1 MKTTMRRLLDLQ
13 HGLERGE
20 LRSRDLVELSLSAI
34 ADPAGQGSR
43 AFLSV
48 FPEQARKQ
56 ADFYDQA
63 RRDRLPMPRWAG
75 IPMAIKDLFDT
86 LGQVTGAGSHVLD
99 ACPPAERDADV
110 VAALRRAGF
119 IVIGKNHMTEFAYSG
134 LGLNAH
140 FDVPLNPFGRDVGR
154 IPGGSSSGG
163 AVAVADGMVAAALGS
178 DTGGSCRI
186 PAAFCG
192 IVGFKP
198 TARRVSRSG
207 VIPLSST
214 LDAVG
219 PLANSVSC
227 CAILDAILSGVDEE
241 QVPAMPAAGL
251 RLGVIQG
258 YVDDQLDE
266 AVAQAFEGA
275 LERLS
280 RQGVHLVA
288 VPLPELGELPHIH
301 RMGGF
306 VGAEAHAW
314 HRPHI
319 ESRSQF
325 YDPWVLSRFAAG
337 KSQSAADYIDLL
349 LARQRLIAAVQRRSH
364 AFDALVLPTVQI
376 APPMLSSLSEAT
388 AISEANRLCL
398 RNTSIA
404 NFLDL
409 PAISIPCH
417 APESLPV
424 GLMLL
429 GETMA
434 DRQLLGI
441 ARSLEAAI
449 NPTCDQET

>member
-1 MKTTMRRLLDLQ
+1 MRNLLE
-13 HGLERGE
+13 LERCLGRGE
-20 LRSRDLVELSLSAI
+20 LRSRDLVEASLASI
-34 ADPAGQGSR
+34 ADSDGEGPR

-48 FPEQARKQ
+48 FA
-56 ADFYDQA
+56 DQA
-63 RRDRLPMPRWAG
+63 RRQADLVDQARQARCPLPRWAG
-75 IPMAIKDLFDT
+75 IPMAVKDLFDT
-86 LGQVTGAGSHVLD
+86 QGQVTQAGSHVLD
-99 ACPPAERDADV
+99 ECPPAERDADA

-140 FDVPLNPFGRDVGR
+140 FDVPRNPFGRDVGH

-198 TARRVSRSG
+198 TARRVSRRG
-207 VIPLSST
+207 AIPLSST

-219 PLANSVSC
+219 PLARSVAC
-227 CAILDAILSGVDEE
+227 CAILDAILSREE
-241 QVPAMPAAGL
+241 DADLPAMPAAGL
-251 RLGVIQG
+251 RLGVVRG
-258 YVDDQLDE
+258 YVDDQMDDV
-266 AVAQAFEGA
+266 VAQAFGAA

-280 RQGVHLVA
+280 RQGVHLVCL
-288 VPLPELGELPHIH
+288 PLPELEELPHLH

-314 HRPHI
+314 HRPHLA
-319 ESRSQF
+319 SRAPF

-337 KSQSAADYIDLL
+337 PSQSAADYIDLL
-349 LARQRLIAAVQRRSH
+349 QARQRLIAAVQRRSQ
-364 AFDALVLPTVQI
+364 AVDALVLPTVQI
-376 APPMLSSLSEAT
+376 APPMLSSLGAAG
-388 AISEANRLCL
+388 AIGEANRLCL
-398 RNTSIA
+398 RNTAIA

-409 PAISIPCH
+409 PAISIPCQ
-417 APESLPV
+417 APASLPV
-424 GLMLL
+424 GLMLF
-429 GETMA
+429 GETMG
-434 DRQLLGI
+434 DRRLLGM

-449 NPTCDQET
+449 HHPCDQET